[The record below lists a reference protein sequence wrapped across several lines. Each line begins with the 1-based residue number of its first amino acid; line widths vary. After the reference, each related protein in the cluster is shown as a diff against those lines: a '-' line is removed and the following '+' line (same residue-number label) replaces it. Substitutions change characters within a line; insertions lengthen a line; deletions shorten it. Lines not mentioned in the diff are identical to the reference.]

1 MDCPICQT
9 TNIEETQKVCP
20 TCGYDIS
27 PYPLSLVEIPHTLI
41 SKEQQRIAWA
51 RELWKQFQAQIAQT
65 QVKIARTDNE
75 LDQRVKEIEQLQLIE
90 NQSQFSAPLSESIPP
105 GVAAKFSELEQR
117 LEAIES
123 QLPGFSAI
131 PTSQQSSVGAM
142 PPCSPSVLA
151 PSPNIDL
158 PLETFS
164 FEMLKVN
171 HQEETT
177 NCENHQAQYFTE
189 KLGNSGVTLEMVYIP
204 GGEFIMGSYIKP
216 PASGFLTMPEHRVR
230 VPSFFMGK
238 YPVTQAQ
245 WEALSN
251 SHLSE
256 FKGGNRPVNAYFLS
270 SLEGFCVQLSKITG
284 RYYRLPSEAEWEYAC
299 RAGTKTPFYFG
310 ETMTSDLANYSGN
323 ETTDVGSFPP
333 NAFGLYDMHGNVWE
347 LCADSYHN
355 SYEGAP
361 TDGSAWTL
369 GGSSDRIVRG
379 GAWNSDMASC
389 GSAYRRY
396 ISEPRSNSG
405 GYSSRDF
412 DLWKRSAP
420 FTGFRVVFS
429 CASVCWP

>member
-65 QVKIARTDNE
+65 QVKIARTDDE

-90 NQSQFSAPLSESIPP
+90 NQSQFSAPLPESIPP

-131 PTSQQSSVGAM
+131 PTSQQSSVGAIS
-142 PPCSPSVLA
+142 PCSPSVLA

-189 KLGNSGVTLEMVYIP
+189 HLSNTLDMVYIP
-204 GGEFIMGSYIKP
+204 GGEFIMGSSYSNPETRLQAK
-216 PASGFLTMPEHRVR
+216 PEHRVR

-238 YPVTQAQ
+238 YPVTQALWKVLMGNNPSKFQ
-245 WEALSN
+245 
-251 SHLSE
+251 
-256 FKGGNRPVNAYFLS
+256 GINRPV
-270 SLEGFCVQLSKITG
+270 EGVSWDEAGEFCYKLSKMTG
-284 RYYRLPSEAEWEYAC
+284 RCYRLPSEAEWEYAC
-299 RAGTKTPFYFG
+299 RAGTTTRFYFG
-310 ETMTSDLANYSGN
+310 ETITTDLANYSGK

-347 LCADSYHN
+347 WCADSYHEN
-355 SYEGAP
+355 YEGAP

-369 GGSSDRIVRG
+369 GDAIDRIVRG
-379 GAWNSDMASC
+379 GAWDSDMASC
-389 GSAYRRY
+389 GSASRY
-396 ISEPRSNSG
+396 SYLYSARHNSG
-405 GYSSRDF
+405 RSM
-412 DLWKRSAP
+412 DL
-420 FTGFRVVFS
+420 FVGFRVVFS
-429 CASVCWP
+429 CASVPGSRDFYF